1 MLSRSLSLSVGG
13 VVMTDWQEGYGDDH
27 GDGADDDDDICQ
39 GHAALASLC
48 TGPKLIHTL
57 LGLAEERWQPL

>member
-1 MLSRSLSLSVGG
+1 M
-13 VVMTDWQEGYGDDH
+13 MTDWQEGYGDDH